1 MGKQK
6 RNWKKKYSPTHHR
19 GFENLVVVQAE
30 KLQIT
35 PTPISINNKHSS
47 LPVLPSTIFDIARS
61 DNCGSERYNSVLSG
75 LTNTLKGSFS
85 QLPLGR
91 IEALDISIMYV
102 KPPGAK
108 EIPQIGRD
116 FGIVLSTYHRMH
128 YIIMLMGRGCAP
140 PILLT
145 KTEEPLEG
153 AVNSIPYKNTYYNYP
168 DILYDAKTLRA
179 LLKIPCIKQYTPSHN
194 YRRL

>member
-1 MGKQK
+1 LKK
-6 RNWKKKYSPTHHR
+6 RYSPTHHG
-19 GFENLVVVQAE
+19 GFENLVVPQAE
-30 KLQIT
+30 KVQVEKPQIAS
-35 PTPISINNKHSS
+35 TPIPVNNTHS
-47 LPVLPSTIFDIARS
+47 LLPSAIFDVART
-61 DNCGSERYNSVLSG
+61 DNCGSERYNNVLSD
-75 LTNTLKGSFS
+75 LTSRLKDSFS

-145 KTEEPLEG
+145 KAEEPLEG